1 MKKLTIDL
9 GDGGI
14 DRSIVKAAKKM
25 ITPRID
31 IASLTELSQC
41 NIDMPKSVWRCW
53 RSQFWYDTAIFEELV
68 MISDYQ

>member
-1 MKKLTIDL
+1 MPTRVTSKNRKESVIQKVLMKKLTIDL

-41 NIDMPKSVWRCW
+41 NMDMPKSVRRC
-53 RSQFWYDTAIFEELV
+53 
-68 MISDYQ
+68 

>member
-1 MKKLTIDL
+1 MPTRVTSKNRKESVIQKVLMKKLTIDL

-41 NIDMPKSVWRCW
+41 NIDMPKSVWRC
-53 RSQFWYDTAIFEELV
+53 
-68 MISDYQ
+68 

>member
-1 MKKLTIDL
+1 MPTRVTSKNLKESVIQKVLMKKLTIDL

-41 NIDMPKSVWRCW
+41 NIDMPKSVWRC
-53 RSQFWYDTAIFEELV
+53 
-68 MISDYQ
+68 

>member
-31 IASLTELSQC
+31 IAYLTELSEC
-41 NIDMPKSVWRCW
+41 NMDMPKSVRRC
-53 RSQFWYDTAIFEELV
+53 
-68 MISDYQ
+68 